1 MRHTP
6 YGYDIIGG
14 RAVVNEEK
22 AAIIHKI
29 CESYLSGMSLTDA
42 SNSLGLKL
50 SHAQTK
56 RLITNKHLLGDDF
69 YPAIITDEL
78 SRKIEDEIA
87 KRAKTLGRTGMGPKK
102 KPKPQSYKEFL
113 IPRIPKKYDDPIKQA
128 EFAYGMIRNEV
139 SQ

>member
-14 RAVVNEEK
+14 RAVINEEK
-22 AAIIHKI
+22 AAAIHKI

-42 SNSLGLKL
+42 SDAIGLKL

-56 RLITNKHLLGDDF
+56 RLITNRHLIGDDF
-69 YPAIITDEL
+69 YPAIITVEL
-78 SRKIEDEIA
+78 AGRIEAEIT
-87 KRAKTLGRTGMGPKK
+87 KRATTLGRTGMGRKK
-102 KPKPQSYKEFL
+102 KTKPLSYKEFS
-113 IPRIPKKYDDPIKQA
+113 IPRIPKKYADPIKQT
-128 EFAYGMIRNEV
+128 EFAYSMIRNEV